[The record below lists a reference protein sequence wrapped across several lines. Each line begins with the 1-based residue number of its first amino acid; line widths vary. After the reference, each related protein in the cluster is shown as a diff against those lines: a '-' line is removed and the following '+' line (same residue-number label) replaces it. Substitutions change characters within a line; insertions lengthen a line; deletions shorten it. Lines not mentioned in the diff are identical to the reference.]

1 MKRMNK
7 FATMALIAGG
17 LAAGATAARAA
28 TIASSSPDLILSFE
42 VLDQNATST
51 GGQEDLEIDLG
62 TLAHLDA
69 LAGGSPGDTVQLTNY
84 LSNTDLNNIYGTN
97 WATRTTPGSDPVYW
111 TVFGT
116 NTGGS
121 AISSSSPY
129 AFENFYTDSVAP
141 NNDSSGN
148 QQTLSSEMSSIYTDL
163 NGKTS
168 TANSNFAF
176 EANSSSDSESFTQD
190 SSDGTNWGDPGG
202 DVPGNVLQKV
212 GNTNN
217 FILYDEIPNASG
229 KGVDVGM
236 FSLSDSG
243 VMTFTEEAVPEPC
256 TWWAM
261 LAAGASVLIL
271 FRRRGVSMPA

>member
-1 MKRMNK
+1 MKIDKKMNK
-7 FATMALIAGG
+7 FAAMALVAGG

-28 TIASSSPDLILSFE
+28 TISSSSPDLILAFE
-42 VLDQNATST
+42 VLDQNASSA
-51 GGQEDLEIDLG
+51 GGLEDLEIDLG
-62 TLAHLDA
+62 TLANLDS
-69 LAGGSPGDTVQLTNY
+69 LAGGPGGSVALTNY
-84 LSNTDLNNIYGTN
+84 LSDTDLNNTYGTN
-97 WATRTTPGSDPVYW
+97 WATRTAFPNDPIYW

-116 NTGGS
+116 NTNTS
-121 AISSSSPY
+121 
-129 AFENFYTDSVAP
+129 ENFFTDSVAP